1 MNINQ
6 IKERAEFEAYQKV
19 KLLGEGSFGKAF
31 LVTRASDGAM
41 CVMKM
46 IDIQRMSEKEK
57 KEVVQESRL
66 LEALNHPNIVRFM
79 EVYKTKKGKLCI
91 IMEYADGGD
100 LQGRIKD
107 QRGRPF
113 SEGQI
118 LDWFTQICLGMKH
131 IHDRKIIH
139 RDLKG

>member
-1 MNINQ
+1 MFVIEMNINQ
-6 IKERAEFEAYQKV
+6 IKERAEFEAYEKV

-46 IDIQRMSEKEK
+46 IDIHRMSEKEK

-107 QRGRPF
+107 
-113 SEGQI
+113 
-118 LDWFTQICLGMKH
+118 
-131 IHDRKIIH
+131 
-139 RDLKG
+139 

>member
-1 MNINQ
+1 
-6 IKERAEFEAYQKV
+6 
-19 KLLGEGSFGKAF
+19 
-31 LVTRASDGAM
+31 M

-107 QRGRPF
+107 
-113 SEGQI
+113 
-118 LDWFTQICLGMKH
+118 
-131 IHDRKIIH
+131 
-139 RDLKG
+139 